1 MVPSMGLFINSP
13 LYALTVHKR
22 LMDLEHTSEIAIGLQ
37 FLQQMV
43 EQGWAPKDRTK
54 VQEAVM
60 SAVRHLP
67 QNQQEL
73 VITQLLA
80 PLFTQEEEP
89 IDQQSIIDEVSEEDE
104 YVPLNSD
111 FEVSYLLTI
120 TRSAQGEHYRRE
132 VIKEHKKKEST
143 YYKTQ
148 NMSDEDKEIARQE
161 RLQILHKGF
170 LEHYQRIK
178 DTRPLERGDA
188 VRLMLQHG
196 EAVSTLPEKKEE
208 LIALISHKE

>member
-1 MVPSMGLFINSP
+1 MGLFINSP

-80 PLFTQEEEP
+80 PLFTQEEE
-89 IDQQSIIDEVSEEDE
+89 S
-104 YVPLNSD
+104 
-111 FEVSYLLTI
+111 FE
-120 TRSAQGEHYRRE
+120 
-132 VIKEHKKKEST
+132 
-143 YYKTQ
+143 
-148 NMSDEDKEIARQE
+148 
-161 RLQILHKGF
+161 
-170 LEHYQRIK
+170 
-178 DTRPLERGDA
+178 
-188 VRLMLQHG
+188 
-196 EAVSTLPEKKEE
+196 
-208 LIALISHKE
+208 